1 MTYPPQH
8 TAEILRLFHAER
20 WPIGT
25 IASQLGIHHSVVRR
39 VLASEGVVLARPEPW
54 PSMAD
59 PYEPFI
65 REVLAKY
72 PRLRSS
78 RVYEMVRERGY
89 KGSES
94 HLRKLIHQR
103 QWRPRPRAEAFLRVR
118 TLPGEQAQVDWA
130 HFGHL
135 EVGKARRSL
144 VAFVMVLSYSRRIY
158 LRFFLGQG
166 MANFLAGH
174 VGAFEAFG
182 GVPRVLLYDNLKSA
196 VTERV
201 GDAIRFNPTLLAL
214 AGHYRFEPRPVA
226 VARGNEKGR
235 VERAIQYARHSFFA
249 AREFTDLDDLNAQAE
264 AWCQGMASARPCPED
279 RGRTVEAV
287 FEEERPSLL
296 ALPPTPFPAEERVV
310 VHVGKTPY
318 VRFDLNDYSVP
329 HGQVRK
335 SLTVAASST
344 VVRVLDGPVVVA
356 THPRSFGRAEQIED
370 PAHVAALVEAKAAAR
385 AHRGIERLNFATP
398 SAKPFLRLVAERR
411 QNLGAAVS
419 GLLSLLDRH
428 GAGELE
434 AALAEAAG
442 AGVGHL
448 GAVKHVLERRR
459 EERGLPT
466 PLPVNL
472 PDGSKVPH
480 IVVTPHA
487 LSRYD
492 AIGATTEEAGA

>member
-1 MTYPPQH
+1 MTHPPH
-8 TAEILRLFHAER
+8 RTAEILRLFHAER

-25 IASQLGIHHSVVRR
+25 IATQLGVHHSVVRR
-39 VLASEGVVLARPEPW
+39 VLAAEGVMLARPEHW

-78 RVYEMVRERGY
+78 RVFEMVRERGY
-89 KGSES
+89 PGSES
-94 HLRKLIHQR
+94 HLRKLIYQR

-135 EVGKARRSL
+135 QIGSARRPL
-144 VAFVMVLSYSRRIY
+144 VAFVMVLSYSRRIH

-166 MANFLAGH
+166 MANFLEGH
-174 VGAFEAFG
+174 LSAFEAFG

-214 AGHYRFEPRPVA
+214 AAHYRFEPRPVA

-235 VERAIQYARHSFFA
+235 VERAIQYARHAFFA
-249 AREFTDLDDLNAQAE
+249 AREFTDLDDLNAQAA
-264 AWCQGMASARPCPED
+264 AWCLGQASERPCPED
-279 RGRTVEAV
+279 RGRTVAAV

-296 ALPPTPFPAEERVV
+296 AMPATPFPAEERVV
-310 VHVGKTPY
+310 VRIGKTPY
-318 VRFDLNDYSVP
+318 ARFDLNDYSVP
-329 HGQVRK
+329 HDQVRK
-335 SLTVAASST
+335 TLTVAASST
-344 VVRVLDGPVVVA
+344 VVRILDGAVVVA
-356 THPRSFGRAEQIED
+356 SHPRSFDRAAQVED
-370 PAHVAALVEAKAAAR
+370 PAHVAALVEAKSAAR
-385 AHRGIERLNFATP
+385 AYRGIERLNFQAP
-398 SAKPFLRLVAERR
+398 SAKPFLKLVAERR

-428 GAGELE
+428 GPLELE

-459 EERGLPT
+459 EERGLPA
-466 PLPVNL
+466 PVPVAL
-472 PDGSKVPH
+472 PDDPKVRD
-480 IVVTPHA
+480 IVITPHA

-492 AIGATTEEAGA
+492 AIGTTTEEA